1 MFEEMRQKAEY
12 SWAKVE
18 ELRRSLDVAAR
29 AARVSELETRMAAP
43 DFWNDPEEAKKLV
56 KNLTEVKRPLDK
68 VQGLEARAR
77 DAREMLDLIEAESD
91 LELAGE
97 LEREIDELEADLKEF
112 ELLVLLSGKYDS
124 RAAIVSL
131 HAGAGGTDAQDWVEI
146 LLRMYTRWAERHGF
160 ATDLLDSL
168 PGEEAGLKSVTIGV
182 KGEYAYGFL
191 KSEKGVHRLVR
202 ISPFDAS
209 SRRHT
214 SFASVEV
221 LPEIEEDNDIEIKP
235 EDLRIDTY
243 RSSGAGGQHVNKTD
257 SAVRITHIPTG
268 VVVACQN
275 ERSQHA
281 NKETAMRIVKAR
293 LADLREQER
302 EKEIASLRGAYQ
314 EIAWGSQ
321 IRSYVFQPYSLV
333 KDHRTGVEEG
343 NVQAVMDGDIDQF
356 IQASLR
362 EHLQKNGHGR
372 LHEVSP

>member
-1 MFEEMRQKAEY
+1 
-12 SWAKVE
+12 
-18 ELRRSLDVAAR
+18 
-29 AARVSELETRMAAP
+29 MAAP
-43 DFWNDPEEAKKLV
+43 DFWNDPEEAKRLV
-56 KNLTEVKRPLDK
+56 KGLTEIKRPLDRFL
-68 VQGLEARAR
+68 GLEARAK
-77 DAREMLDLIEAESD
+77 DAVEMLDLIEAESD
-91 LELAGE
+91 IELAGE
-97 LEREIDELEADLKEF
+97 LEREVDGLEKDLKEF
-112 ELLVLLSGKYDS
+112 ELLVLLAGKYDS
-124 RAAIVSL
+124 RPAIVSL
-131 HAGAGGTDAQDWVEI
+131 HAGAGGTDAQDWVEL

-160 ATDLLDSL
+160 ETDLLDSL
-168 PGEEAGLKSVTIGV
+168 PGEEAGLKSVTISV

-209 SRRHT
+209 GRRHT

-275 ERSQHA
+275 ERSQYA
-281 NKETAMRIVKAR
+281 NKDTAMRILKAR
-293 LADLREQER
+293 LVDLREQER
-302 EKEIASLRGAYQ
+302 EKEIAALRGAHQ

-343 NVQAVMDGDIDQF
+343 NVQAVMDGALDDF

-362 EHLQKNGHGR
+362 VHVQKNANGR
-372 LHEVSP
+372 LQEVSP